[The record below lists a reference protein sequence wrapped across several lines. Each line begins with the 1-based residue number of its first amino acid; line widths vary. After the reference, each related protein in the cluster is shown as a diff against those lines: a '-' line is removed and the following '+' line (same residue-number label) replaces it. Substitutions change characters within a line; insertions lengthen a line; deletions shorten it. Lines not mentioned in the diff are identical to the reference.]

1 MPAMLA
7 MTGASRCAEP
17 VFDERVDLGQ
27 LAVQVEDDR
36 CQFGD
41 ERRGYGLAADAYL
54 LVRGR
59 LGRRIGQPAGAS
71 DTVAA
76 QVPFKPCGAGGA
88 DAGGGLVLADQ
99 DERAVVGEV
108 QRPFQGGGRSP
119 RDGRGDG

>member
-1 MPAMLA
+1 V
-7 MTGASRCAEP
+7 RAEP

-41 ERRGYGLAADAYL
+41 ERRGYGLAADADL

-108 QRPFQGGGRSP
+108 
-119 RDGRGDG
+119 